1 MNWLWLNIPLGSL
14 IFLAVAGIPMW
25 LVLKHPDTRQHIPGA
40 RAAHQPDLVPVYP
53 DLVPVYTA
61 ANTQAGVAGRQHRPG
76 TASGKQWAAAAAAGH
91 SGPTGEQ
98 PAAG

>member
-40 RAAHQPDLVPVYP
+40 RAARQPDLIPVYA
-53 DLVPVYTA
+53 A
-61 ANTQAGVAGRQHRPG
+61 ANTRAGAAGRQQRPG
-76 TASGKQWAAAAAAGH
+76 TASEPERAGGAVPVRAQVART
-91 SGPTGEQ
+91 SEGLKLTGSSS
-98 PAAG
+98 